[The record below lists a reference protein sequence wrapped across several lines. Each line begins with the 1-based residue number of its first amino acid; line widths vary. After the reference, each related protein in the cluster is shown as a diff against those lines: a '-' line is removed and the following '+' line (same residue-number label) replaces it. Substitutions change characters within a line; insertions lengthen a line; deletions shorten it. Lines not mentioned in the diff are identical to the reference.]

1 MQSWGTQSRFDD
13 RDTDPEPSKSGVL
26 GLVCAALG
34 RDRNEPLADLSALRM
49 GVRIDRPGV
58 IQRDFHTAQNVIA
71 ADQSKVHDTAVTT
84 RHFIADAVFLVGL
97 EGSDTALL
105 SAIDAA
111 LRNPHWPLSLGRKS
125 FPPSEPVFV
134 GPPLDPE
141 PGLDDRPLEAALA
154 AYPPLTDDPPSSY
167 RFALES
173 REPIGSLR
181 MDQPLGT
188 FSDRSFGGRYVRSI
202 VRERGEAL

>member
-34 RDRNEPLADLSALRM
+34 RDRSEALADLSALRM
-49 GVRIDRPGV
+49 GVRVDRPGV
-58 IQRDFHTAQNVIA
+58 IQRDFHTAQSVIA
-71 ADQSKVHDTAVTT
+71 ADKSKLHGTAVTY

-97 EGSDTALL
+97 EGSDAALL
-105 SAIDAA
+105 DSIDAA
-111 LRNPHWPLSLGRKS
+111 LRNPHWPLSLGRRS
-125 FPPSEPVFV
+125 FPPSEPVFL
-134 GPPLDPE
+134 GPPIDPE
-141 PGLDDRPLEAALA
+141 PGVDERSLEVSLV

-181 MDQPLGT
+181 MDQPLGP
-188 FSDRSFGGRYVRSI
+188 FSERSFGARYVRTI
-202 VRERGEAL
+202 VRARGEAP